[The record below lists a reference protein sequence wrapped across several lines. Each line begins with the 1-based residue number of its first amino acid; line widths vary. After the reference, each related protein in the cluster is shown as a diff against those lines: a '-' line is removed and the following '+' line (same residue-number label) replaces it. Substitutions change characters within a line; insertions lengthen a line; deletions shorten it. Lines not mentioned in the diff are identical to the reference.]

1 MQKNTPN
8 ENASYKYLPLI
19 MLDYVIKVSKKY
31 YHQTLLE
38 ECKFEIRKTKM
49 ENLINGEFE
58 PSSSDESDNEFDNE
72 SSNEFDNESDNES
85 NE

>member
-1 MQKNTPN
+1 
-8 ENASYKYLPLI
+8 
-19 MLDYVIKVSKKY
+19 MLDYVIKVSKKHY
-31 YHQTLLE
+31 PQTLLE

-49 ENLINGEFE
+49 ENLINDEFE

-72 SSNEFDNESDNES
+72 SSNES